1 MITHIVCFKLKER
14 TPENMAEAVSVL
26 EGLAETVP
34 HVRSLEAGSDVV
46 GGGSSFDIALTVTF
60 DNLEDLDAYR
70 VHPEH
75 QKVVEYIK
83 EVTTERVAVD
93 YEK

>member
-14 TPENMAEAVSVL
+14 TREKMAEAVSVL
-26 EGLAETVP
+26 EGLADTVP
-34 HVRSLEAGSDVV
+34 RVRSLEAGYDVV
-46 GGGSSFDIALTVTF
+46 GGGNSFDIALTVTF

-75 QKVVEYIK
+75 KKVVEYIK